1 MSGLGDEV
9 TIAAIIE
16 RCMIAIEQKRAME
29 DAAREKAE
37 AATRRWTIGQI
48 PAWIG
53 VLGLL
58 VGPIIG
64 GTIAYA
70 RIDARIEKTADMAKE
85 SKRRLDEGE
94 NEDRNVAVQL
104 ATIKA
109 DVAFIKER
117 VK

>member
-1 MSGLGDEV
+1 MSGLGNDV
-9 TIAAIIE
+9 QIAEIIE
-16 RCMIAIEQKRAME
+16 RCMIAIEQKRALE
-29 DAAREKAE
+29 DAAREKIEAE
-37 AATRRWTIGQI
+37 NRRWTIGQI

-58 VGPIIG
+58 VGPLVG

-70 RIDARIEKTADMAKE
+70 RIDARIERTADIAKE
-85 SKRRLDEGE
+85 NKRRLDASES
-94 NEDRNVAVQL
+94 EDRNVAVQL

-117 VK
+117 VQ